1 MISIVIILGPLLV
14 LTPVGYRCSLPA
26 IVIYILL
33 ASEVYNLLVVD
44 KNGYILRI
52 MLLVLV
58 MVLGSYLYI
67 YHTVYVSNNERY
79 ESIKNK

>member
-44 KNGYILRI
+44 KK
-52 MLLVLV
+52 
-58 MVLGSYLYI
+58 MVI
-67 YHTVYVSNNERY
+67 Y
-79 ESIKNK
+79 